1 MCISMPGK
9 RRLYVFWT
17 LFGSMPTWRR
27 WFVFVLPCDL
37 DIEETLYHTRQNDSN
52 AQKKG
57 LRPLWANYCLDRLCF
72 LCLSVTSDSSRV
84 ILSILDR
91 LCQSIRGHKEV
102 GAGVLLGFAACPIY
116 HTAFLA
122 LSLTQF
128 PTPGSLQAWVF
139 IDTIYIVLNFHYS
152 LLHTFFF
159 FGSWKIDFS
168 V

>member
-1 MCISMPGK
+1 MCSEHSLVPCPLGDVDLSLCSLVIWISKKPYTTQGKMIPMP
-9 RRLYVFWT
+9 R
-17 LFGSMPTWRR
+17 
-27 WFVFVLPCDL
+27 
-37 DIEETLYHTRQNDSN
+37 
-52 AQKKG
+52 KKEG
-57 LRPLWANYCLDRLCF
+57 LRPRANYGLDW
-72 LCLSVTSDSSRV
+72 LCLFCLLVTSDSSRV

-102 GAGVLLGFAACPIY
+102 GGRCAAWLCSLPNLP
-116 HTAFLA
+116 HFAFLA

-152 LLHTFFF
+152 HLYIFF
-159 FGSWKIDFS
+159 WILKNDFS

>member
-1 MCISMPGK
+1 MPGK

-17 LFGSMPTWRR
+17 LSGSMPTWRC

-52 AQKKG
+52 AQKKVG
-57 LRPLWANYCLDRLCF
+57 LRPRANYGLDWLCLF
-72 LCLSVTSDSSRV
+72 CLSVTSDSSRV

-102 GAGVLLGFAACPIY
+102 GGRCAAWLCSLPNLP
-116 HTAFLA
+116 HFAFLA

-152 LLHTFFF
+152 HLYIFF
-159 FGSWKIDFS
+159 WILKNDFS

>member
-1 MCISMPGK
+1 MPGK

-17 LFGSMPTWRR
+17 LSGSMPTWRC

-52 AQKKG
+52 AQKKEG
-57 LRPLWANYCLDRLCF
+57 LRPRANYGLDW
-72 LCLSVTSDSSRV
+72 LCLLCLLVTSDSSRV

-102 GAGVLLGFAACPIY
+102 GAGVQPGFAACQIY
-116 HTAFLA
+116 HTLHFWLFHSPRFQ
-122 LSLTQF
+122 LQVLFRLGFSLTPF
-128 PTPGSLQAWVF
+128 TLFWIFTTA
-139 IDTIYIVLNFHYS
+139 TCIYIFWILKF
-152 LLHTFFF
+152 
-159 FGSWKIDFS
+159 DFS